1 MDKFQFYQLN
11 GDKTLIDFF
20 CIKSWNF
27 QVKILETVFIHLLGI
42 VGRSVKNILKH
53 FAFSKTA
60 QNKYKHK
67 EEYSCKFNKTGRF
80 HEFLPI
86 KCTFVILF
94 DQINNVQSSDRR
106 SLFFW
111 FLSLFFFTLPR
122 WRRHRHRVRFV
133 SPTDLRQMRASPC
146 ALTAYL
152 MSPALEMTKTMSFPS
167 RVFDLGL
174 TSPLSW
180 GLQGNQGVHW
190 HRRGLA
196 QIDPKPFVGIF
207 PTRGPTW
214 AAAKHS
220 CSDLCP
226 DLRITPN
233 NSPGISVL
241 SGIQSL
247 DVWEKIVRR
256 QSKFFKNKQK
266 KQFLKHTYTPT
277 KYNWDIRIEIIHHPA

>member
-1 MDKFQFYQLN
+1 MTSCRLSVCLWFSLIKLTMCKAQIA
-11 GDKTLIDFF
+11 GDFL
-20 CIKSWNF
+20 
-27 QVKILETVFIHLLGI
+27 VF
-42 VGRSVKNILKH
+42 VS
-53 FAFSKTA
+53 
-60 QNKYKHK
+60 
-67 EEYSCKFNKTGRF
+67 
-80 HEFLPI
+80 FL
-86 KCTFVILF
+86 
-94 DQINNVQSSDRR
+94 
-106 SLFFW
+106 
-111 FLSLFFFTLPR
+111 LPR
-122 WRRHRHRVRFV
+122 RQHPRHRVRFV
-133 SPTDLRQMRASPC
+133 SPTDLSRMRASLC

-152 MSPALEMTKTMSFPS
+152 MSSALEMTKTMSFPS

-174 TSPLSW
+174 TSPLSRA
-180 GLQGNQGVHW
+180 LQGNQGVHW

-207 PTRGPTW
+207 PTGGPTW

-256 QSKFFKNKQK
+256 Q
-266 KQFLKHTYTPT
+266 
-277 KYNWDIRIEIIHHPA
+277 